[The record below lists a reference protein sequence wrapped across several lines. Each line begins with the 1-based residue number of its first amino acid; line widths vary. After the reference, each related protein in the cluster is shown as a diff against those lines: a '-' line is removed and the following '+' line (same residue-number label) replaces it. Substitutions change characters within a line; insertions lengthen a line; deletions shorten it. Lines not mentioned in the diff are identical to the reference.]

1 MKRLTALFLSMC
13 LLVVFSVPLAAADNN
28 EEIVP
33 PQNERV
39 ISILEENDIDFQIV
53 DGVLKLVEASP
64 EALAK
69 ANESLV
75 AEFSIAASY
84 PTAWTHMRGYDIK
97 SDAKFTAAT
106 RTALGAAF
114 VEWAKNKFLPDPY
127 KISVAAMGGFGLYY
141 FVNTDKENLYTYIK
155 YSYRELGPGF
165 FDHNGT
171 FIGDYELKKEIRVT
185 KNSDFTGGNLET
197 DIRKGSIV
205 QPWY

>member
-13 LLVVFSVPLAAADNN
+13 LLVVFSVPLAADNN
-28 EEIVP
+28 EEITP

-39 ISILEENDIDFQIV
+39 ISVLEENNIDFQIV
-53 DGVLKLVEASP
+53 DGVLKLVETSP

-75 AEFSIAASY
+75 SEFSIAASY
-84 PTAWTHMRGYDIK
+84 PTAWTHMALYDIK
-97 SDAKFTAAT
+97 SDSKFRAAS
-106 RTALGAAF
+106 RTALAAA
-114 VEWAKNKFLPDPY
+114 VAEWAKNKFIPDPW
-127 KISVAAMGGFGLYY
+127 KISVAAAAGFGIYY
-141 FVNTDKENLYTYIK
+141 FVNAEQETLYFYIK

-185 KNSDFTGGNLET
+185 KNSNYTGGSLEL
-197 DIRKGSIV
+197 DIRKSSVIE
-205 QPWY
+205 PWY